1 MMATRR
7 AEEGEVGKDSASAPF
22 TSNERQHEE
31 RQAAS
36 AASAFG
42 LETAT
47 PDSQG
52 AIQDLVAS
60 LALDDKSDAKANND
74 DGDGEK
80 RRSSD
85 NMADDKDTECTNIP
99 APSPSLLKPCMEPAL
114 IDALR
119 NPRDRIFISKHA
131 KDFEERI
138 KDTR

>member
-7 AEEGEVGKDSASAPF
+7 AEEGEVGNDSASAPS
-22 TSNERQHEE
+22 TSNGRQQEE
-31 RQAAS
+31 TQAPSAS
-36 AASAFG
+36 SALE

-47 PDSQG
+47 PDSQD

-60 LALDDKSDAKANND
+60 LALDENSDAKANND
-74 DGDGEK
+74 DGDDEK

-85 NMADDKDTECTNIP
+85 NMADDRDTECTNVP
-99 APSPSLLKPCMEPAL
+99 APSPSILRPCMEPAL